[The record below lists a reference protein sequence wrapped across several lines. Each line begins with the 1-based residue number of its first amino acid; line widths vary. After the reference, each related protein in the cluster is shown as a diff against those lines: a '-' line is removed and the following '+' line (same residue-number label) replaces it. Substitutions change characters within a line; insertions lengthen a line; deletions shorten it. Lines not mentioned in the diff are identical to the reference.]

1 MGSYIKLNNPISIFS
16 SASVVGNKERNG
28 PMGSKFD
35 HWDKEDKFGADTWE
49 RAESEMQKIALNLAA
64 SKAKISEKK
73 LDALMAG
80 DLINQCTSSA
90 YGLLHFDVPF
100 FGLYGACSTAAESLM
115 LAALLIDGGHFS
127 RIGTV
132 VSSHNCSA
140 ERQFRFPLEYG
151 GQRTPTS
158 QWTVTGSAAFLLSH
172 GDMHPYIS
180 EVLPGRSF
188 DFGINDANDMGAAMA
203 PAAADTIIRY
213 FREANDTDS
222 IDKIIT
228 GDLGLHGYKILCDL
242 IMREGLD
249 IRDRLTD
256 CGMLIYDL
264 NEKDVHCGGSGCG
277 CSAVMLS
284 AHFLDE
290 LRSGNLGSILF
301 IGTGALMSPAALQQG
316 ENIPGIAHLV
326 RINAPRGVR

>member
-1 MGSYIKLNNPISIFS
+1 MGSYIKLKNPVSIFS
-16 SASVVGNKERNG
+16 TASVVGNKEHHG
-28 PMGSKFD
+28 PMGDKFD
-35 HWDKEDKFGADTWE
+35 HWDCDDRFGADTWE
-49 RAESEMQKIALNLAA
+49 RSESEMQKLALNLATA
-64 SKAKISEKK
+64 KAHIEERA
-73 LDALMAG
+73 LDAIMAG

-90 YGLLHFDVPF
+90 YGLLHFDIPF
-100 FGLYGACSTAAESLM
+100 FGLYGACSTAAESLI
-115 LAALLIDGGHFS
+115 LASLLIDGGHFS

-158 QWTVTGSAAFLLSH
+158 QWTVTGAAAFLLSC
-172 GDMHPYIS
+172 GDSAPYIS
-180 EVLPGRSF
+180 ELLPGRSY

-203 PAAADTIIRY
+203 PAAADTILRY
-213 FREANDTDS
+213 FRESGTEPGS

-242 IMREGLD
+242 TMREGLD

-264 NEKDVHCGGSGCG
+264 NGKDVHCGGSGCG

-284 AHFLDE
+284 AHFLNE
-290 LRSGNLGSILF
+290 LQAGNLGSLLF

-326 RINAPRGVR
+326 RINAPGR